1 MISCENYVLHS
12 IFILA
17 DMSNMFPNCNSAE
30 SLNGNSSYFH
40 RTLICCNYRLYTDI
54 LSKYICR

>member
-1 MISCENYVLHS
+1 MMSCENYVLHS

-40 RTLICCNYRLYTDI
+40 RTLICCNYPCIPTY
-54 LSKYICR
+54 

>member
-30 SLNGNSSYFH
+30 SLNGNSSSHFN
-40 RTLICCNYRLYTDI
+40 LLQLPLYTDM